1 MFEVRSR
8 KIEELIK
15 VKLSSLLLKDLKDPR
30 LDTFI
35 TILNVSL
42 SKDGRSAKVLVSII
56 GSKKE
61 KDAAMRGLESAGG
74 YIQKRL
80 SKEMRLRYMPH
91 LIFELDDSTE
101 ETVRLVHRLGE
112 RERSETHGGVDA
124 DTMEN
129 RVKGHSQT
137 VHFHRVCAPNEPS
150 PRYCH
155 QA

>member
-15 VKLSSLLLKDLKDPR
+15 VKLSLLLLKDLKDPR

-61 KDAAMRGLESAGG
+61 KNAAMRGLESAGG

-80 SKEMRLRYMPH
+80 SKEMRLRFTPH
-91 LIFELDDSTE
+91 LIFKLDESTE

-112 RERSETHGGVDA
+112 SERSENDL
-124 DTMEN
+124 
-129 RVKGHSQT
+129 
-137 VHFHRVCAPNEPS
+137 
-150 PRYCH
+150 
-155 QA
+155 